1 MEGWTGEGLSN
12 GGFRTRSYEGAGS
25 GHQATRDQAEMLGGH
40 WPVKRLGPLEACW
53 LRTASSPRLGSR
65 AGGGERNVG
74 EAGER

>member
-40 WPVKRLGPLEACW
+40 CG
-53 LRTASSPRLGSR
+53 SPPCMILK
-65 AGGGERNVG
+65 
-74 EAGER
+74 